1 MNLKELEKQIK
12 KNPSLIRDLDSQP
25 ESLCLMALK
34 KDWRLLEWIKE
45 PTEEMITFAIHQNP
59 EAIQFVKNPTEEQMR
74 IAVIK
79 KGLCLKYLE
88 QPSEA
93 VQLSAVRSGGLN
105 VFAMIEN
112 PSYEFCQQVVQI
124 NGKLL
129 KKVPKDYRTAELC
142 ELAVSQDGESLVSVP
157 KKLRTEAL
165 CLTAVKQSW
174 RAIKFV
180 PHLTQE
186 MIELAVHQDRSA
198 LALLKEVLSPEEME
212 SLFQQFLL
220 LYEDTLGRI
229 SNQTVE
235 LCEAAVEKFP
245 QAARFVNPDCFSE
258 KILRIAIRNGAY
270 FFMTSEV
277 RGLLTPS
284 LCLEHSK
291 SSFGFVMGEMEFEEE
306 YFISLLMNHFS
317 LPEIKHTL
325 SESATTL
332 MIKTEN
338 HLNPTTRFNPFMEME
353 TIKKY
358 EHQKLTDEQQE
369 LIQTIDLVQLED
381 QTDLMGS
388 ADEILF
394 RKPLLLKYIS
404 VEDRSSQRCRMTV
417 ALDEKAKLFSPY
429 HEISREELKT
439 IKRKLM

>member
-34 KDWRLLEWIKE
+34 KDWRTLEWIKE

-88 QPSEA
+88 QPSEV
-93 VQLSAVRSGGLN
+93 VQLAAIRSGGLK

-112 PSYEFCQQVVQI
+112 PSYDFCQQVVQI
-124 NGKLL
+124 DGKLL
-129 KKVPKDYRTAELC
+129 KKVPKDYRTPELC
-142 ELAVSQDGESLVSVP
+142 ELAVRQDGESLVSVP
-157 KKLRTEAL
+157 KKLRTESL
-165 CLTAVKQSW
+165 CLTAVKQCW
-174 RAIKFV
+174 TAVKFV

-186 MIELAVHQDRSA
+186 MIELAIHQDRST
-198 LALLKEVLSPEEME
+198 LALLKDILSPEEME
-212 SLFQQFLL
+212 PLFQQFLL
-220 LYEDTLGRI
+220 LYEDTLAHVPH
-229 SNQTVE
+229 QTVE
-235 LCEAAVEKFP
+235 LCETVVEKFP
-245 QAARFVNPDCFSE
+245 RAARFVKYDCFSE
-258 KILRIAIRNGAY
+258 KILRIAIRNGVY
-270 FFMTSEV
+270 FFTTSEA
-277 RGLLTPS
+277 RDLLTPS

-291 SSFGFVMGEMEFEEE
+291 SSFGFVTEEMAFEEE

-317 LPEIKHTL
+317 LPEIKHTV
-325 SESATTL
+325 SESVTTL

-338 HLNPTTRFNPFMEME
+338 HLNPTTRFNPFME
-353 TIKKY
+353 TITKY

-429 HEISREELKT
+429 HEISGDELKT